1 MSVKYKLLASSNS
14 LEKIERLVNDY
25 FFSISYEVRRTCD
38 FTNNYYICLNGK
50 PYKED
55 IYVVIRKGNGRYY
68 FYKKLKGDDNNG
80 VKK

>member
-1 MSVKYKLLASSNS
+1 MN
-14 LEKIERLVNDY
+14 
-25 FFSISYEVRRTCD
+25 

-55 IYVVIRKGNGRYY
+55 IYEVIRKGNGRYY